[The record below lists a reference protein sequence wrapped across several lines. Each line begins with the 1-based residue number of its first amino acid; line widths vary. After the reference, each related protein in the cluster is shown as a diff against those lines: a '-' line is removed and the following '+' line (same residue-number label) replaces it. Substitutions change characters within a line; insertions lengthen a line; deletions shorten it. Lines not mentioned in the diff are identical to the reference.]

1 MKRIILFNVLI
12 LGNFIAQS
20 QTNPVPQSLPYS
32 QNFSGFTGSAV
43 AYPAGWQ
50 GWTIAGSTATTY
62 STAVPSG
69 DQVLA
74 SGVTAQNSAV
84 SAFVGDA
91 VGKIAFLNTSAAL
104 KCFMLSVNTTG
115 FSGVQV
121 SYLAATQRQQLANR
135 IGGMGLQY
143 RVGNTGIFTD
153 VAASEYQNPGGSDN
167 ITGTGSIN
175 PQTITVTLPAGCNN
189 QAEVQLRW
197 VYREVS
203 GAGNRPGFSV
213 TNVSVGSGGAV
224 PTLTAGTVADFGNV
238 VVLTNSASQSFNLSG
253 TNLTGAP
260 GNITVNAP
268 STDFQVSN
276 NNSTWGASTTI
287 AYATAT
293 LASTP
298 VYVRFTPQS
307 TGLKTGNVAITGGG
321 VASAVNVAVSGTGV
335 AAAVP
340 TLSAGSL
347 ATFGNVCV
355 NVTTAPNSFTITG
368 LNLTTANIAVGPL
381 TGFSFSTTSAGVYTS
396 SLNLTQ
402 AGGSYS
408 QQVFVKFTP
417 TAIQSY
423 NGNIPVTGGGA
434 PAINVTASGAGENS
448 VPVVTTGAASAI
460 TTTTA
465 TAAGTITSTGCTSV
479 TAYGIEYSITN
490 GFTNGTGTQTA
501 SSNLSAGNFS
511 SNLSGL
517 SPSTTYYYKA
527 YATNGG
533 GTGYGLQ
540 QSFTTASPVLAATS
554 LTGFGGVCLNTTA
567 GPNSFTI
574 SGLNLTNA
582 NVNVGPLPGF
592 TFSTTSGGSYTS
604 VLSITQPG
612 GSFNQAI
619 FVKFTPVATVSYN
632 GNIPVGGGAAALIN
646 VPVSGNGINT
656 AGIASTGS
664 AVVLSANT
672 ATLSGLVGAIGC
684 SPITAYGVEYSGIS
698 GFADGTGTKIASA
711 NINASAV
718 FSATANG
725 LVQNTVYYYKAYVI
739 NNGGISY
746 GAQQTFT
753 TKSIPAGLIIYSTPV
768 RKGGSLHYSLD
779 NIKPGHYAAQLFN
792 SNGQLV
798 FQRDM
803 IVQLNFIDDTFII
816 PAKLGIGL
824 YTLQVGTIDTRVKK
838 SFMIQ

>member
-1 MKRIILFNVLI
+1 MKRIIFFIGLI
-12 LGNFIAQS
+12 LANLFVLS
-20 QTNPVPQSLPYS
+20 QTNPTPQALPYT
-32 QNFSGFTGSAV
+32 QNFSAFTGSAV

-62 STAVPSG
+62 STAAPSG

-74 SGVTAQNSAV
+74 SGATSQNAAV

-121 SYLAATQRQQLANR
+121 SYLAATQRQQVGNR

-143 RVGNTGIFTD
+143 RIGNTGTFTD
-153 VAASEYQNPGGSDN
+153 VASSEYQNPGGSDN

-175 PQTITVTLPAGCNN
+175 PQTITVSLPPACNN
-189 QAEVQLRW
+189 QAVVQLRW

-213 TNVSVGSGGAV
+213 TNVSVGTGGAV
-224 PTLTAGTVADFGNV
+224 PTLTAGTVTDFGNV

-253 TNLTGAP
+253 SNLTGAP

-287 AYATAT
+287 AYTTAT
-293 LASTP
+293 LAATP
-298 VYVRFTPQS
+298 VYVRFTPQT

-321 VASAVNVAVSGTGV
+321 VSSAVNVPVSGTGT
-335 AAAVP
+335 AAVVP

-347 ATFGNVCV
+347 TSFGNVCV
-355 NVTTAPNSFTITG
+355 NVTTLPNSFTISGT
-368 LNLTTANIAVGPL
+368 NLSTANITAGPL
-381 TGFSFSTTSAGVYTS
+381 TGFTFSTSSGGVYS
-396 SLNLTQ
+396 NSLNLTQ
-402 AGGSYS
+402 SGGSYS

-417 TAIQSY
+417 TAIQSF
-423 NGNIPVTGGGA
+423 NGNIPVSGGGA
-434 PAINVTASGAGENS
+434 PTINVAASGAGENS
-448 VPVVTTGAASAI
+448 APLVTTGATSAI

-465 TAAGTITSTGCTSV
+465 TAAGSITSTGCTSV
-479 TAYGIEYSITN
+479 TAYGIEYSTTN
-490 GFTNGTGTQTA
+490 GFISGSGTQTA
-501 SSNLSAGNFS
+501 SSNLSGGNFS

-517 SPSTTYYYKA
+517 TPSTTYYYKA
-527 YATNGG
+527 YAINGG

-540 QSFTTASPVLAATS
+540 QSFTTASPVLTS
-554 LTGFGGVCLNTTA
+554 TSITGFGGVCLNTTT
-567 GPNSFTI
+567 GPNSFILAGT
-574 SGLNLTNA
+574 NLTNA
-582 NVNVGPLPGF
+582 NVNVGPLAGY
-592 TFSTTSGGSYTS
+592 TFSTTSSGNYTA

-612 GSFNQAI
+612 GSFNQTVY
-619 FVKFTPVATVSYN
+619 VKFTPVATISYN
-632 GNIPVGGGAAALIN
+632 GNIPAGGGAAALIN
-646 VPVSGNGINT
+646 VAVTGNGINT
-656 AGIASTGS
+656 TGVASTGN
-664 AVVLSANT
+664 AVVLSANA
-672 ATLSGLVGAIGC
+672 ATLSGLVGSIGC
-684 SPITAYGVEYSGIS
+684 SPITTYGVEYSSIS
-698 GFADGTGTKIASA
+698 GFADGTGTKIPST

-718 FSATANG
+718 FSCTVNG

-768 RKGGSLHYSLD
+768 SRGGSLHYTLD

-792 SNGQLV
+792 SSGQLV
-798 FQRDM
+798 FQKDM
-803 IVQLNFIDDTFII
+803 IIQLNFIDDTFTV
-816 PAKLGIGL
+816 PGKLGTGL
-824 YTLQVGTIDTRVKK
+824 FTLQVGTVDTRVKK
-838 SFMIQ
+838 SFMIR